1 VALVG
6 IGAQRQKEDGHLAG
20 SAKNED
26 VEFDLVGYKTHT
38 RTLRGKETRKPGMLE
53 TPCLNVRQDM
63 KYREMMRPSQKE
75 VIRVERNT

>member
-6 IGAQRQKEDGHLAG
+6 DRHAAPKRTWAFGGVGE
-20 SAKNED
+20 NED

-63 KYREMMRPSQKE
+63 KYREMMETKP
-75 VIRVERNT
+75 ERSN